1 MPPVHVDKDHGVDGV
16 LSSYNSIIYL
26 FIYYRSNETDFKY
39 VADLSSPSSFFYL
52 ISLN

>member
-26 FIYYRSNETDFKY
+26 FLIKVMRLI
-39 VADLSSPSSFFYL
+39 LSM
-52 ISLN
+52 